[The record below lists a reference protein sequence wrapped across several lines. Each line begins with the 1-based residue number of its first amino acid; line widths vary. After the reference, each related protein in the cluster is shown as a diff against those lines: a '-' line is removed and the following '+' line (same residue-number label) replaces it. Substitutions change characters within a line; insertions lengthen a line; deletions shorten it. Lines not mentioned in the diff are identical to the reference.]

1 VALEAREKN
10 YFPNEKNGY
19 YDVGGLSTLDIL
31 QAKLSE
37 DEYRGFLL
45 GNVFKYL
52 SRHKYKNGVED
63 IQKAFVYLDLYEK
76 MYQKG
81 ATDNE

>member
-1 VALEAREKN
+1 MALEARG
-10 YFPNEKNGY
+10 NEKHGY

-31 QAKLSE
+31 QAKLSDE
-37 DEYRGFLL
+37 EYRGFLL

-52 SRHKYKNGVED
+52 SRHKHKNGVED
-63 IQKAFVYLDLYEK
+63 IQKAFVYLDLYER

-81 ATDNE
+81 VVNHE

>member
-1 VALEAREKN
+1 MS
-10 YFPNEKNGY
+10 EKNGY

-52 SRHKYKNGVED
+52 SRHKHKNGIED

-76 MYQKG
+76 EYRRKIG
-81 ATDNE
+81 LGECAD

>member
-1 VALEAREKN
+1 MALEARE
-10 YFPNEKNGY
+10 NEKHGY

-31 QAKLSE
+31 QAKLTE
-37 DEYRGFLL
+37 EEYRGFLL

-63 IQKAFVYLDLYEK
+63 IQKALVYLDLYER

-81 ATDNE
+81 ATDYE

>member
-1 VALEAREKN
+1 M
-10 YFPNEKNGY
+10 NEKHGY

-45 GNVFKYL
+45 GNVLKYL
-52 SRHKYKNGVED
+52 SRHKYKNGIED

-76 MYQKG
+76 EYRRKIG
-81 ATDNE
+81 LGECVD

>member
-1 VALEAREKN
+1 MS
-10 YFPNEKNGY
+10 EKNGY

-52 SRHKYKNGVED
+52 SRHKYKNGAED

-76 MYQKG
+76 EYRRKMG
-81 ATDNE
+81 LGEDVT